1 MPKYKLLLLLN
12 ILFNLSLKES
22 RFICLLVFK
31 DTVCIFIFAVKQD
44 YEAIHNNNIP
54 SSVWFIWQLQRLGE
68 CERML
73 VAMELAGWLNESNLA
88 LQAVVQCYGLLVP
101 LLHYKISSIPLI
113 QVRYQGV

>member
-1 MPKYKLLLLLN
+1 MFVCYVDVGNPFENKSHDFKGYPWSMPKNKLLLLLN

-54 SSVWFIWQLQRLGE
+54 SSV
-68 CERML
+68 
-73 VAMELAGWLNESNLA
+73 
-88 LQAVVQCYGLLVP
+88 
-101 LLHYKISSIPLI
+101 
-113 QVRYQGV
+113 